1 MNRLARLLLQSNIEE
16 GENATELPFLS
27 IWKTKKDRIT
37 MPDGKTPYI
46 YIVANGSM
54 RLHTHNGI
62 MDYLPGQYSVSAIDT
77 PIFGQVFS
85 DGISGGSLQ
94 LSFALLIMMQFR
106 YLWILTGT
114 LWPEL

>member
-85 DGISGGSLQ
+85 DGISGDPDRRSC
-94 LSFALLIMMQFR
+94 
-106 YLWILTGT
+106 
-114 LWPEL
+114 